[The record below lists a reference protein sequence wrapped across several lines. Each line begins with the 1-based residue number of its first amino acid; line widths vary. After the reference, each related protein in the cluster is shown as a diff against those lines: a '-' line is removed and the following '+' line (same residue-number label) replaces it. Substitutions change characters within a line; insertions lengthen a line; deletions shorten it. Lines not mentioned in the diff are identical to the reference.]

1 MIFEHSELIRDIV
14 LNARKSELR
23 FQKQLDNVSAYMS
36 RNKVAP
42 AVQDR
47 VKMWLNYT
55 WSQQK
60 SFDET
65 EARRVYE
72 RPTSVQFLNTFIS
85 ATWLLS
91 SVHSAEVYRHLCK
104 IRHFGTG
111 YSVLLKL
118 RDSIQSCKKFHNP
131 LKVELGLGRVKE
143 QSYRISD
150 LPTDVLYLRLAL
162 PRAFLRF
169 WWTLI

>member
-1 MIFEHSELIRDIV
+1 MIFEYSDLFRDIV

-47 VKMWLNYT
+47 VKMWLRYT

-65 EARRVYE
+65 E
-72 RPTSVQFLNTFIS
+72 
-85 ATWLLS
+85 
-91 SVHSAEVYRHLCK
+91 
-104 IRHFGTG
+104 
-111 YSVLLKL
+111 
-118 RDSIQSCKKFHNP
+118 
-131 LKVELGLGRVKE
+131 VK
-143 QSYRISD
+143 
-150 LPTDVLYLRLAL
+150 
-162 PRAFLRF
+162 
-169 WWTLI
+169 